1 MVYVC
6 LRDPKWTLKLLDI
19 FLNGVFDVWT
29 SGVYWKRP
37 DGKLSLTDTI
47 IDLMP
52 LQLYMYG
59 IFNFLPFPRRGT
71 ENTLI
76 LSAL

>member
-1 MVYVC
+1 MCVC
-6 LRDPKWTLKLLDI
+6 RDPKWTLKPDI

-29 SGVYWKRP
+29 SGVYCKRP

-52 LQLYMYG
+52 LQKYMYR
-59 IFNFLPFPRRGT
+59 ISRNSLDYNLPFLRRET
-71 ENTLI
+71 ENT
-76 LSAL
+76 ST